1 MKRYKLKDFLALIS
15 DFSITD
21 NAWSDV
27 FMLLGYEM
35 MIQIKKDYNTE
46 MIKEAYLKLESIE
59 SRFKFMQVWSQDED
73 FSNFEFFL
81 NQISDNDVETSEI
94 IFDNL
99 RSWNLDETSKF
110 ELFNAIKKINRR
122 SILLDMI
129 IERMK

>member
-1 MKRYKLKDFLALIS
+1 MKRYKLKDFLALVS

-27 FMLLGYEM
+27 FMSLGYEM
-35 MIQIKKDYNTE
+35 MTQIKKDYNIE
-46 MIKEAYLKLESIE
+46 MIKEVYLKLESVE

-81 NQISDNDVETSEI
+81 NQISDNDVETSET

-99 RSWNLDETSKF
+99 RSWNLDEKRKF
-110 ELFNAIKKINRR
+110 ELISAIKKIDRR
-122 SILLDMI
+122 SKLIDII
-129 IERMK
+129 IERIK

>member
-1 MKRYKLKDFLALIS
+1 MKKYELKDFLALIS

-27 FMLLGYEM
+27 FMSLGYEM
-35 MIQIKKDYNTE
+35 MIQIKKDYNIE

-99 RSWNLDETSKF
+99 RSWNLDEKSKF